1 MRVVLADL
9 KGADGFVHKDTVV
22 GGYGARL
29 RPLSRVTSLAA
40 ALRRRLN
47 DVPSITM
54 GYLAAILARAGHD
67 VAFTRDRRARRRRRP
82 RPVVS
87 RRPSPRGGVGRSS
100 ARAGHARRLRRP
112 RGVQAARAL
121 RRSRRLHRLRRAGG
135 GGRARL
141 AAGEAMR
148 GIVHS
153 RELADLDAL
162 PFPRWD
168 LLGAPRPALGLGSRG
183 RGPLGGLPVLA
194 SRSCPEFCTYCPH
207 RILSGYRARVGGE
220 HRRRSWRCSAGC
232 APSPFVIF
240 RDPLFTHDRDRCLE
254 LARRD
259 RSTAACGCASSAR
272 RASTASTTSCWSA
285 LQGAGLREHHVRR
298 GVARAGD
305 PAQGGPPAR
314 SREEQQRRVDRRPA
328 IAWASAPSASTC
340 SACPPTPGSPSPPP
354 SSSRSAS
361 ARRSRSTSCSPS
373 TRARR
378 SGSSSAPRS
387 TSRTGSA
394 STASPRPSSHP
405 TLSARELQFLLT
417 AAWSRFYLR
426 PSFFAKLWRLD
437 PNWAHR
443 LAGRLDGAV
452 SGLHARQEAALM
464 SRPVAC

>member
-40 ALRRRLN
+40 ALRRRLS

-54 GYLAAILARAGHD
+54 GYLAAILARAGHE
-67 VAFTRDRRARRRRRP
+67 VAFTRDRVLEGDVALVLSSLVDHRREAAWADQ
-82 RPVVS
+82 
-87 RRPSPRGGVGRSS
+87 
-100 ARAGHARRLRRP
+100 ARAQGTRVGFVGL
-112 RGVQAARAL
+112 AASKLPDLFVDHSDFIIYGEPEEAVL
-121 RRSRRLHRLRRAGG
+121 
-135 GGRARL
+135 RL
-141 AAGEAMR
+141 AAGEEMR

-168 LLGAPRPALGLGSRG
+168 LLGALDPRSSLGSWTR
-183 RGPLGGLPVLA
+183 PLGGLPVLA

-207 RILSGYRARVGGE
+207 RILAGYRARSVGSIVDELQMLCGL
-220 HRRRSWRCSAGC
+220 R
-232 APSPFVIF
+232 PDPFVIF
-240 RDPLFTHDRDRCLE
+240 RDPLFTHDRERCLE
-254 LARRD
+254 LTRAIATRGLRLRFECETRLD
-259 RSTAACGCASSAR
+259 RLDDELLE
-272 RASTASTTSCWSA
+272 A
-285 LQGAGLREHHVRR
+285 LQGAGCANITFGVESLEPETLRKVGRR
-298 GVARAGD
+298 
-305 PAQGGPPAR
+305 PIPPAHQQHVIQACDR
-314 SREEQQRRVDRRPA
+314 LGIRTVAFYVLGLPNDTWESVAATIDFSIRLGTTLAQYKLLTVYPGTPLWKQLRTSVYEQDWERFDGF
-328 IAWASAPSASTC
+328 T
-340 SACPPTPGSPSPPP
+340 PTFN
-354 SSSRSAS
+354 
-361 ARRSRSTSCSPS
+361 
-373 TRARR
+373 
-378 SGSSSAPRS
+378 
-387 TSRTGSA
+387 
-394 STASPRPSSHP
+394 HP
-405 TLSARELQFLLT
+405 TLSARELTFLLT